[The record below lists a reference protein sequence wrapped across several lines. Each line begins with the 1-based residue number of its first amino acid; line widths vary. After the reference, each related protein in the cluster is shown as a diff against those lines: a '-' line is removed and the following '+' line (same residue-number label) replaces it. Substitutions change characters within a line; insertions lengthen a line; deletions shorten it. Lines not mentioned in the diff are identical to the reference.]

1 MTVVY
6 VESKWFYASIKL
18 CVPQNEHARRFQG
31 HAFTENFLI
40 LLLAVIRYIL
50 TVSHFQ
56 HQILSHNI
64 KLPGIISNLHCM
76 GVLLFLFLKKIT
88 IAYNLKERN
97 ELPLP
102 LYIRPANAAGVICGL
117 YGSS

>member
-1 MTVVY
+1 M
-6 VESKWFYASIKL
+6 
-18 CVPQNEHARRFQG
+18 PQHAHAKRVQG

-50 TVSHFQ
+50 TVSDFQ
-56 HQILSHNI
+56 HPILSDL

-102 LYIRPANAAGVICGL
+102 LYIRPANAAGVICRL